1 MDRKND
7 DPVQMT
13 DEQFCDELDRAM
25 QEYFAFERAAET
37 ELVKASEQTIKATL
51 GMVDH
56 FTKMLWR

>member
-7 DPVQMT
+7 DPMPMT
-13 DEQFCDELDRAM
+13 DEEFCDELDRAM
-25 QEYFAFERAAET
+25 QEYFAMEQAAQI
-37 ELVKASEQTIKATL
+37 ELVKASEQTIEATL